1 MADSAGGNAAI
12 REFRAWRRMAC
23 ALVAVPAFEEL
34 MLQSELLEFLEE
46 TADAAFCVNQ
56 QGEICSWN
64 AAAEKLFGYSASEAI
79 GKSCYGLL
87 QCRGG
92 LGTKLCTREFYAR
105 QATAEHCRIPNFE
118 LEVTVRSGRRIW
130 VDLSTLVFK
139 DGRTHPR
146 LIVHL
151 ARDITERKHNEDLLH
166 TMLQLSKQIIAI
178 SDGNGIGRPAPVSSL
193 SEQEQSILRLFS
205 DGKNSAEIARKLGI
219 SLQTL
224 RNHLHHV
231 NEKLGTHNRLQAVMH
246 AMHRKLI

>member
-1 MADSAGGNAAI
+1 
-12 REFRAWRRMAC
+12 
-23 ALVAVPAFEEL
+23 
-34 MLQSELLEFLEE
+34 MLQDELFEILEE

-56 QGEICSWN
+56 QGEIRSWN
-64 AAAEKLFGYSASEAI
+64 GAAEKLFGYSASEAI

-87 QCRGG
+87 QCRST
-92 LGTKLCTREFYAR
+92 LGTKFCTREFYAR
-105 QATAEHCRIPNFE
+105 QVIAEHCRIPNFD

-139 DGRTHPR
+139 DGRTHTR

-151 ARDITERKHNEDLLH
+151 SRNITERKHNEDLLH
-166 TMLQLSKQIIAI
+166 TMLQLSKQIIAV
-178 SDGNGIGRPAPVSSL
+178 SDGNRIGHLAPVSSL
-193 SEQEQSILRLFS
+193 SDQEQSILRLFS
-205 DGKNSAEIARKLGI
+205 EGKNSIEIARTLGI

-231 NEKLGTHNRLQAVMH
+231 NEKLGTHSRLQAVMH

>member
-1 MADSAGGNAAI
+1 
-12 REFRAWRRMAC
+12 
-23 ALVAVPAFEEL
+23 
-34 MLQSELLEFLEE
+34 MLQGELLEFLEE

-64 AAAEKLFGYSASEAI
+64 AAAENLFGYSASEAI
-79 GKSCYGLL
+79 GKSCCGLL
-87 QCRGG
+87 QCRGS
-92 LGTKLCTREFYAR
+92 LGIELCTSEFYAR
-105 QATAEHCRIPNFE
+105 QATPGHDRIPNFD

-151 ARDITERKHNEDLLH
+151 SRNITERKHHEDLLH
-166 TMLQLSKQIIAI
+166 KMLQLSKQIIAI
-178 SDGNGIGRPAPVSSL
+178 SDVNGIGRPAPVSSL
-193 SEQEQSILRLFS
+193 SEQEQSVLRLFS
-205 DGKNSAEIARKLGI
+205 DGKNSAEIAKELGI

-231 NEKLGTHNRLQAVMH
+231 NDKLGTHNRLQAVMH

>member
-1 MADSAGGNAAI
+1 
-12 REFRAWRRMAC
+12 
-23 ALVAVPAFEEL
+23 
-34 MLQSELLEFLEE
+34 MLQSELQEFLEE

-64 AAAEKLFGYSASEAI
+64 AAAEKLFGYSASEAV
-79 GKSCYGLL
+79 GKSCYELL
-87 QCRGG
+87 RCSGS
-92 LGTKLCTREFYAR
+92 LGIKLCTREFYAR
-105 QATAEHCRIPNFE
+105 QATAEHCRIPNFD
-118 LEVTVRSGRRIW
+118 LEVTVRSGRRMW
-130 VDLSTLVFK
+130 VDLSTLVFR

-151 ARDITERKHNEDLLH
+151 SRDITERKHIEDRLRE
-166 TMLQLSKQIIAI
+166 MLQLSKQIVAI
-178 SDGNGIGRPAPVSSL
+178 SDDSGTGRLAPVSSL

-205 DGKNSAEIARKLGI
+205 DGKNSAEIARALGI

-231 NEKLGTHNRLQAVMH
+231 NEKLGTHSRLQAVMH